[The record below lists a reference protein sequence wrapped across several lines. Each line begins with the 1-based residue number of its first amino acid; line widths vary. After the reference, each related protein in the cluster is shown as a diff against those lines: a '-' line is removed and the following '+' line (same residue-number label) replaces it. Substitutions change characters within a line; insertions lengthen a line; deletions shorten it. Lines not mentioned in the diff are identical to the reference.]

1 MKSIVVFNRNER
13 HFPGQTLRRVVHKWN
28 HVTVLENVS
37 HCGHGGKQNT
47 VVERSELKRRE
58 NCGGKQGADV
68 EACCR
73 VVVF

>member
-1 MKSIVVFNRNER
+1 M
-13 HFPGQTLRRVVHKWN
+13 RREFHKWN
-28 HVTVLENVS
+28 HVAVLENMS
-37 HCGHGGKQNT
+37 HSWYGGKQNT